1 LSKPETIS
9 IQPKADPTL
18 EEQLAAFDWVAGLYE
33 GEQLTREQIGKELAD
48 FRFIIDQVPRVY
60 MHITGQRMSKAT
72 YYADSVI
79 AEHDSHVD
87 DIVADETR
95 RLGWLPIAEHDGSS
109 DPVDVWR
116 DGERFTD
123 FSLVNGRWQRKVGYP
138 TVTQVLTTPPTHFLC
153 VPEGPAA

>member
-1 LSKPETIS
+1 MSKPERIS
-9 IQPKADPTL
+9 IQPKAEPKL

-60 MHITGQRMSKAT
+60 MHITGHRMSKAT
-72 YYADSVI
+72 YYAADVI
-79 AEHDSHVD
+79 AEHDAYVAE
-87 DIVADETR
+87 IVEAETR
-95 RLGWLPIAEHDGSS
+95 ALGWRPIAEHDGSS

-116 DGERFTD
+116 DGERFID
-123 FSLVNGRWQRKVGYP
+123 FALINGRWQREVGYP
-138 TVTQVLTTPPTHFLC
+138 SVTQVLTTPPTHFLS